1 MHERASK
8 QGAAK
13 LRGGGGRWSE
23 QDAREVLKR
32 QRASGQS
39 IAAFSRSAGIEPKR
53 LYWWAERF
61 GSARPGP
68 TRALARP
75 VATSFVPVTVKSPQQ
90 PPLRGRA
97 ALSVRLGEALEIE
110 IYQTDASTV
119 AWVALLAIELERS
132 DET

>member
-39 IAAFSRSAGIEPKR
+39 IAAFARSAGIEPKR
-53 LYWWAERF
+53 LYSWAERF
-61 GSARPGP
+61 ERARSRP
-68 TRALARP
+68 TRAPARP
-75 VATSFVPVTVKSPQQ
+75 VAASFVPVTLKSQQQ
-90 PPLRGRA
+90 PPLRDRP
-97 ALSVRLGEALEIE
+97 ALSVRLSVGLEIE
-110 IYQTDASTV
+110 VYQADASTV